1 MELRIDHSGPVP
13 TATLSGE
20 IRSED
25 ALTFLE
31 ELHPL
36 VAEPD
41 SRLAI
46 DLRQVEFIDSSGL
59 TSLINVVTR
68 ARLAKGRAILVG
80 PTPFV
85 SGVFEVTNLNRWFE
99 IVDTLDEV
107 RKAFSPS
114 P

>member
-1 MELRIDHSGPVP
+1 MEVQIDKSGPVP
-13 TATLSGE
+13 IAVLRGE
-20 IRSED
+20 IRSDDGE
-25 ALTFLE
+25 TFLE

-46 DLRQVEFIDSSGL
+46 DLSGVDFIDSSGL
-59 TSLINVVTR
+59 TFLINVVTR
-68 ARLAKGRAILVG
+68 ARLAKGRAVLVG

-85 SGVFEVTNLNRWFE
+85 SGVFEVTNLNQWFE
-99 IVDTLDEV
+99 ILQTLDDV
-107 RKAFSPS
+107 RHAFRPT